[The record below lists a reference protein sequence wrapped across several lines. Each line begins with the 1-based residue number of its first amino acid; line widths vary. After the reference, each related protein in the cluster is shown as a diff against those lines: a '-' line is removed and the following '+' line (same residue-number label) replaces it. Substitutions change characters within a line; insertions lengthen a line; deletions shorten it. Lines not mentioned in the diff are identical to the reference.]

1 MQTAR
6 HTAIDSTTARSWRNG
21 IIVANAP
28 FKIFISIN
36 LMIILKVTST
46 LMGIK
51 GEVNVI
57 SKMT

>member
-28 FKIFISIN
+28 FKIIISIN
-36 LMIILKVTST
+36 LMIILKVTSI
-46 LMGIK
+46 LMEIK
-51 GEVNVI
+51 GE
-57 SKMT
+57 